1 MSHESSYKPNS
12 GFERWMDE
20 RLPIIRLGAD
30 FLSFPT
36 PRNLNYLWTFGGILT
51 FCLVTQIIT
60 GIVLAMHYVP
70 NDKMA
75 FDSIEHIM
83 RDVPWGWL
91 IQPIHMVGA
100 SMFFIAVYIHMFRGL
115 YFGSYKAPREVLWIL
130 GMLIYALMM
139 ATAFMG
145 YSLRWGQ
152 MSFWGVTV
160 ITGLFGTLDEVIKG
174 LGTFV
179 LQTILGGYS
188 VNNATLNR
196 LFSLHYLLP
205 FAIAGLVVLHIWALH
220 VNGNNNPTGLSVKKD
235 SDTVPFHPYM
245 TVKDGFALSVFILVF
260 AWFVFYVPGYLADPI
275 NNEQANA
282 LKTPAEISPEW
293 YFRPYYAILR
303 SIPNKLYGVIFF
315 ALSIVLWFFVP
326 WLDTSRVRS
335 AKYRPAYRW
344 CFWLFVVSFV
354 GLTYLGGKPPEGW
367 YVFWSRIF
375 SVYYFA
381 YFIVVLP
388 LLGLIETPLPMP
400 NSITESVLGKL
411 GGGSGGV
418 PQGATASAE
427 KR

>member
-12 GFERWMDE
+12 GLGRWMDE
-20 RLPIIRLGAD
+20 RLPIGRLGAD
-30 FLSFPT
+30 FLTFPT

-51 FCLVTQIIT
+51 FCLVTQIVT
-60 GIVLAMHYVP
+60 GIVLAMHYIP
-70 NDKMA
+70 DAGLA
-75 FDSIEHIM
+75 FDSVEHIR
-83 RDVPWGWL
+83 RDVGFGWL

-100 SMFFIAVYIHMFRGL
+100 SMFFVAVYIHMFRGL
-115 YFGSYKAPREVLWIL
+115 FYGSYKAPREVLWIL

-145 YSLRWGQ
+145 YSLVWGQ

-160 ITGLFGTLDEVIKG
+160 ITNLITAFDELIKG
-174 LGTFV
+174 LGTWLLEQV
-179 LQTILGGYS
+179 LGGYS
-188 VNNATLNR
+188 VNPATLTR
-196 LFSLHYLLP
+196 LYSLHYLLP

-220 VNGNNNPTGLSVKKD
+220 VNGNNNPTGLMVKKD

-245 TVKDGFALSVFILVF
+245 TVKDGFALCVFVLLF
-260 AWFVFYVPGYLADPI
+260 AWFVFYLPFYLADPA
-275 NNEQANA
+275 NSEQANP
-282 LKTPAEISPEW
+282 LKTPAEIAPEW

-303 SIPNKLYGVIFF
+303 SIPSKLFGVIFF

-326 WLDTSRVRS
+326 WLDTSPVRS

-344 CFWLFVVSFV
+344 CFWLFVISFI

-375 SVYYFA
+375 MVYYFA
-381 YFIVVLP
+381 YFIILLP
-388 LLGLIETPLPMP
+388 MLGLVETPLPMP
-400 NSITESVLGKL
+400 NSITESVLGS
-411 GGGSGGV
+411 GGGA
-418 PQGATASAE
+418 PAGATASAE